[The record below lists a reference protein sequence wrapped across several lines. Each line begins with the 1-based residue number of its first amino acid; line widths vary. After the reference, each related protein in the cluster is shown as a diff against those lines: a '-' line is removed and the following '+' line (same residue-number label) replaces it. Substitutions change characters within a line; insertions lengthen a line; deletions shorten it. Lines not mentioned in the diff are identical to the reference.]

1 MADKRV
7 GEIMQEL
14 KKPFVKPTVKEQA
27 SLIDVTL
34 QTGGGG
40 DGGETL

>member
-1 MADKRV
+1 MEV
-7 GEIMQEL
+7 Q
-14 KKPFVKPTVKEQA
+14 KKPFIRPTVKEEA

-40 DGGETL
+40 GGDPI

>member
-1 MADKRV
+1 
-7 GEIMQEL
+7 MQAQ
-14 KKPFVKPTVKEQA
+14 KKPFVKPTLKEEA

-40 DGGETL
+40 GGGEEL